1 MPADMLTY
9 GRITD
14 RLSFSSA
21 FQALV
26 KRLWLPRQ
34 RWNDNGLMAGGLDA
48 QSTETA
54 RSPEGDQSAVAM
66 LTARIETL
74 EADFAKVEA
83 AAAMHR
89 ADFER
94 ERERCERLMAEVL
107 KATAEMMA
115 AREAADSR
123 PGERGRG
130 GVAWP
135 AESRDVSAGYGRRR
149 YTVDTEGA
157 GDFRNGLTCI
167 DTLDGFAPLVRVSCF
182 GRPKRTPLALACS
195 LPSPVRAQISVRS
208 TRRAR
213 P

>member
-21 FQALV
+21 FQALIN
-26 KRLWLPRQ
+26 RWLLPRQ
-34 RWNDNGLMAGGLDA
+34 RRNAGNGLLTVEPVER
-48 QSTETA
+48 QTVTA
-54 RSPEGDQSAVAM
+54 RSPEGDQSVVPT

-107 KATAEMMA
+107 KATAE
-115 AREAADSR
+115 RQKE
-123 PGERGRG
+123 
-130 GVAWP
+130 
-135 AESRDVSAGYGRRR
+135 
-149 YTVDTEGA
+149 
-157 GDFRNGLTCI
+157 
-167 DTLDGFAPLVRVSCF
+167 
-182 GRPKRTPLALACS
+182 
-195 LPSPVRAQISVRS
+195 
-208 TRRAR
+208 
-213 P
+213 